1 MQTVD
6 WNKTKLKKFKQ
17 DGMEEDLSVLFC
29 VQNGKNQMVVRL
41 NKIFFFYTSTN
52 VIHTIT

>member
-41 NKIFFFYTSTN
+41 NKIFFFYISKN